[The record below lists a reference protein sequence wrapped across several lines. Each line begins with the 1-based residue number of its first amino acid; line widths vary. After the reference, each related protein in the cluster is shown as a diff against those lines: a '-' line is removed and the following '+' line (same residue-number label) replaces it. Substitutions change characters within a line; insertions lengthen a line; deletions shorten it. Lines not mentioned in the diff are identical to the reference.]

1 MRSPIQKQWSNSL
14 ATSSSGEPTCRR
26 ASRRISCRMA
36 FRAVSRREGVLLA
49 TMLSVSL
56 AGRRR
61 ATAAEE
67 DEDGATTT
75 TTETKKR
82 VVITGSNSGIGLD
95 AATKLAASGDWV
107 VVLACRT
114 RAKAEAAKANIL
126 SATNAD
132 GANIECVECDLSSLD
147 SVRAFVRE
155 VRKTGGVD
163 ALCLNAGVEYSGD
176 PVVHRTRDGF
186 EETFGVN
193 HLGHFLLANLLLE
206 DLEKSSEAHPR
217 IVVTAS
223 EVHDPASP
231 GGSVGSGA
239 HIGDLRGLERD
250 GAAFEMADGEA
261 FDADK
266 AYKDSKLANMLFMY
280 ELERRLQ
287 ARNSKI
293 TVNAFGPGLI
303 TRTGLFRNQNPLFV
317 KVFDFATNE
326 IFHVAETV
334 SGGGNCLVFMLTD
347 PSLEGSGGVYWN
359 NDLSP
364 GAPPSLVAAGHKFA
378 QTNSSVESNDA
389 VEAQKLWKLS
399 ESLVGLA

>member
-1 MRSPIQKQWSNSL
+1 
-14 ATSSSGEPTCRR
+14 
-26 ASRRISCRMA
+26 
-36 FRAVSRREGVLLA
+36 
-49 TMLSVSL
+49 MLSVSL

-293 TVNAFGPGLI
+293 TGERVRLRDSSRAPAYFA
-303 TRTGLFRNQNPLFV
+303 TQNPLFV